1 MTQKLNRNLVVMA
14 ITFALAMFVNISAF
28 AEEVVI
34 NNQTGKYTVSEGTV
48 YWETS
53 TNYGSGKNF
62 TVSDDNP
69 YTSVTDGK
77 LSVRVNGY
85 SVLDSNGIPTEA
97 VYDPEA
103 QTFNIS
109 ASASNNVMLH
119 IVESTDTGFRLGW
132 IKFNELGS
140 LNKQVSTEKTFN
152 DKVEPQKE
160 TKTSV
165 KSESISK
172 APTYQISDDEA
183 NWLGNSEKKDAEK
196 IANTLALSVEEDHSA
211 GKDSY
216 ILADVSGSMKS
227 FQSDVLKKLNG
238 ARGKK
243 YIFAGFLQEFT
254 DGTDIADYDIGNG
267 TDIANALNKIQ
278 PSSTDHIYI
287 LSDLCD
293 GNILNHIKKN
303 DDFYGEITIIYYES
317 AFFTPRV
324 FMHYLRK
331 SYPNATITGF

>member
-1 MTQKLNRNLVVMA
+1 MTKLKRNLLVFAVTLTLSMLLS
-14 ITFALAMFVNISAF
+14 ITAF

-34 NNQTGKYTVSEGTV
+34 DNEIGKYAVSEGTV
-48 YWETS
+48 YWEIS

-62 TVSDDNP
+62 TVSDGNP
-69 YTSVTDGK
+69 YTSVTAGK
-77 LSVRVNGY
+77 LPVRVNGY
-85 SVLDSNGIPTEA
+85 SVLDSDGIPTET
-97 VYDPEA
+97 VYDPQA
-103 QTFNIS
+103 QAFNIS

-140 LNKQVSTEKTFN
+140 LNEQVSTEKTSN
-152 DKVEPQKE
+152 DKVDAKKE
-160 TKTSV
+160 TKKAETKPV
-165 KSESISK
+165 QK
-172 APTYQISDDEA
+172 APTYQISDNEA
-183 NWLGNSEKKDAEK
+183 NWLGNFEKKDAEK
-196 IANTLALSVEEDHSA
+196 IANTLALSVEEDYSV

>member
-1 MTQKLNRNLVVMA
+1 MTKLKRNLLVFVVTLTLSMLLS
-14 ITFALAMFVNISAF
+14 ITVF

-34 NNQTGKYTVSEGTV
+34 NNETGNYTVSEGTV
-48 YWETS
+48 YWEIS
-53 TNYGSGKNF
+53 TNYGSGKHF
-62 TVSDDNP
+62 TISDDNP
-69 YTSVTDGK
+69 YTSVHDGK
-77 LSVRVNGY
+77 LPVRVNGY
-85 SVLDSNGIPTEA
+85 SVLDSDGIPTEA

-109 ASASNNVMLH
+109 TTTSNNLMLH
-119 IVESTDTGFRLGW
+119 VAESTDTGFRLGW

-140 LNKQVSTEKTFN
+140 LKEQTSAESTK
-152 DKVEPQKE
+152 KVELKKA
-160 TKTSV
+160 TKTSS
-165 KSESISK
+165 KSESVSK
-172 APTYQISDDEA
+172 APTYKISNDEA
-183 NWLGNSEKKDAEK
+183 NWLGSSEKKDAEK
-196 IANTLALSVEEDHSA
+196 IANTLALSVEEDYSA

-293 GNILNHIKKN
+293 GNLLNHIKKN

>member
-1 MTQKLNRNLVVMA
+1 MTKLKRNLLVFVVTLTLSMLLS
-14 ITFALAMFVNISAF
+14 ITAF

-34 NNQTGKYTVSEGTV
+34 NNETGNYAVSDGTV

-53 TNYGSGKNF
+53 TNYGSGKHF
-62 TVSDDNP
+62 TVSDSNP
-69 YTSVTDGK
+69 YTSVYDGK
-77 LSVRVNGY
+77 LPIRVNGY
-85 SVLDSNGIPTEA
+85 SILDSNGIPTEA
-97 VYDPEA
+97 VYDSEA

-109 ASASNNVMLH
+109 ASTSNNVMLH
-119 IVESTDTGFRLGW
+119 VAESTDTGFRLGW
-132 IKFNELGS
+132 IKFNELVS
-140 LNKQVSTEKTFN
+140 LNEQVSTEKTSN
-152 DKVEPQKE
+152 DKVDAKKE
-160 TKTSV
+160 TKKAETKPV
-165 KSESISK
+165 QK
-172 APTYQISDDEA
+172 APTYQISDNET

-216 ILADVSGSMKS
+216 ILADISGSMKS

-243 YIFAGFLQEFT
+243 YIFAALMQEFT

>member
-1 MTQKLNRNLVVMA
+1 MTKLKRNLLVFAVTLTLSMLLS
-14 ITFALAMFVNISAF
+14 ITAF

-34 NNQTGKYTVSEGTV
+34 DNEIGKYAVSEGTV
-48 YWETS
+48 YWEIS

-62 TVSDDNP
+62 TVSDGNP
-69 YTSVTDGK
+69 YTSVTAGK
-77 LSVRVNGY
+77 LPVRVNGY
-85 SVLDSNGIPTEA
+85 SVLDSDGIPTET
-97 VYDPEA
+97 VYDPQA
-103 QTFNIS
+103 QAFNIS
-109 ASASNNVMLH
+109 TTASNNLMLH
-119 IVESTDTGFRLGW
+119 VAESTDTGFRLGW

-140 LNKQVSTEKTFN
+140 LKEQTSAESTK
-152 DKVEPQKE
+152 KVELKKA
-160 TKTSV
+160 TKTSS
-165 KSESISK
+165 KSESVSK
-172 APTYQISDDEA
+172 APTYKISNDEA
-183 NWLGNSEKKDAEK
+183 NWLGSSEKKDAEK

-211 GKDSY
+211 GKESY

-293 GNILNHIKKN
+293 GNLLNHIKKN